1 MVKASKSSSKS
12 ASGSKRASGTKASR
26 QGASSAAPRVS
37 KGTRTAASKP
47 AVKKV
52 AKNAPKA
59 APKKAAPKK
68 AVKSAA
74 ASATSK
80 VTKKAAPKKPTKA
93 ATAKPAKTAKPI
105 KPSKAPKKP
114 AAQKATKAPRVKP
127 ASPGR
132 MRAPIAPIDTI
143 RTPAKADDLKARLGR
158 ISGVIA
164 QLRGH
169 KRTLERTFYDV
180 GELLTEVND
189 ARLFE
194 VKGYGSLEAFLDRET
209 ELGSNAGMRALR
221 ATTIFQR
228 DAAQAAG
235 FTRISAAL
243 RALDGEH
250 DAPSVGDRLSAGSLP
265 PHKL

>member
-26 QGASSAAPRVS
+26 QGASSAAPRAS